1 MSVRKKTVVKPI
13 FKLDSYEKSLEDNLN
28 DEHLISIPDVAK
40 EKELAQKAASSYIKK
55 EARINIRLSKIDL
68 EKIKEKAVYEGLPYQ
83 TLIASVLH
91 KYACII
97 NNKI

>member
-1 MSVRKKTVVKPI
+1 MSVRKKTVVN
-13 FKLDSYEKSLEDNLN
+13 KLDSYEKNLEDNLN
-28 DEHLISIPDVAK
+28 DKHSISIPDVAK
-40 EKELAQKAASSYIKK
+40 EKELAQKAASRYIKK